1 MDNDG
6 FVSNGELFQVLKMM
20 VGNNLK
26 DTQLQ
31 QIVDKTIILY
41 DKVSLSQI
49 YDDVDRL
56 TTIQF
61 NSTKFFIKLL
71 FFQDNDGKISFDE
84 FCQVVKN
91 TDIHT
96 RMVVEVQNVSL
107 SSIMFVLQSLQI
119 LHFKWIQSLKNNL
132 ENNHDDYVLT
142 VPIS

>member
-96 RMVVEVQNVSL
+96 RMVVEV
-107 SSIMFVLQSLQI
+107 
-119 LHFKWIQSLKNNL
+119 
-132 ENNHDDYVLT
+132 
-142 VPIS
+142 